1 MNKAEEKEGGFYVV
15 EGKYYIKV
23 IIKAVEISSES
34 EPDEIDDLSGI
45 EDIRVQDIEDLDKL
59 MATTKSKY
67 IKILI
72 K

>member
-1 MNKAEEKEGGFYVV
+1 MNKAEEKEGGIYVV

-45 EDIRVQDIEDLDKL
+45 EDIRVQD
-59 MATTKSKY
+59 
-67 IKILI
+67 
-72 K
+72 